1 MKFTLFIYLFIYLSS
16 REVVSQFENAYLSRS
31 VSRLLDPV
39 HLMFS
44 GDAVPPHEEVD
55 SLIRTITR

>member
-1 MKFTLFIYLFIYLSS
+1 MCYKVQLYFILLCS

-44 GDAVPPHEEVD
+44 GDTVPSHEEVD
-55 SLIRTITR
+55 SLIRTVTR